1 MSKRP
6 HLNYGNL
13 ELHFKEDDKTPPRQ
27 LANIPLG
34 ELDEPITT
42 GRELLAYLSK
52 CLNKDRY
59 AFRNR
64 GRGSR
69 KHATGFMRDLTI
81 DQAERVAIYFQE
93 KESVIKKEI
102 FQRNRWKDRY
112 QLNDAIRELSR
123 RLYEHAEKYGDD
135 VLILQKKEK

>member
-1 MSKRP
+1 MSKKP

-13 ELHFKEDDKTPPRQ
+13 ELHFEQDDKTPPRQ
-27 LANIPLG
+27 LASIPLG
-34 ELDEPITT
+34 ELDKPITT

-69 KHATGFMRDLTI
+69 KKFGNAYGISLDHA
-81 DQAERVAIYFQE
+81 EWVAIYFQE

-102 FQRNRWKDRY
+102 FQRERWKDRY